1 MKTVRNLTLP
11 EGREFLRNSTGERTG
26 EIDFRCGTA
35 MLTSFRDE
43 EERDN
48 SEQQKA
54 LLLAGESSLAV

>member
-1 MKTVRNLTLP
+1 LP